1 GFVLYGSLV
10 LLPIWMQTLLGYPA
24 VVAGIA
30 LAPRGLGSFLA
41 MPIVGSLLS
50 RLDPRKFLALGLVV
64 AAATLVQ
71 LGRLD
76 LNAGYWDFFWPQFVQ
91 GISLALLFVP
101 LTTVSMG
108 LIPKEQMGNAT
119 SIFNLL
125 RNTGGSVGIATV
137 TTLVSRYSQAHINT
151 LVGHV
156 TPYDGVSRGM
166 LEGLTQGMMAQGS
179 APAVAA
185 KQGYAALYGMVLRQA
200 TILSFLDVFW
210 LLGLIFLGLAPLVM
224 LMRRPAKGGG
234 SVAAH

>member
-41 MPIVGSLLS
+41 MPVVGSLLS
-50 RLDPRKFLALGLVV
+50 RLDPRKFLALGLLV
-64 AAATLVQ
+64 AALTLVQ

-151 LVGHV
+151 LAAHV

-185 KQGYAALYGMVLRQA
+185 KQGYAALFGMVQRQA

-210 LLGLIFLGLAPLVM
+210 LLGLIFLGLVPLVM